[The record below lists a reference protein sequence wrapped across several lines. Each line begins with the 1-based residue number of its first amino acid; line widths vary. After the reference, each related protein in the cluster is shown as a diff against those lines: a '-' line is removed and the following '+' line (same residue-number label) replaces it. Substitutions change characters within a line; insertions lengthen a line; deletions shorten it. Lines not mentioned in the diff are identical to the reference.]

1 MIKEACTKTR
11 NSFHR
16 STTSSCSFIWIH
28 DLCCNYHTS
37 HQKNKIKKKKKK
49 NPVPITSCLH
59 YLILWSL
66 TSTRICFPLF
76 WRSIPFFLIATMA
89 THCYTDKKHIGNG
102 YNIFV
107 PEIQQVTG
115 HDQLFVT
122 ALLIL
127 GL

>member
-1 MIKEACTKTR
+1 
-11 NSFHR
+11 
-16 STTSSCSFIWIH
+16 
-28 DLCCNYHTS
+28 
-37 HQKNKIKKKKKK
+37 
-49 NPVPITSCLH
+49 
-59 YLILWSL
+59 
-66 TSTRICFPLF
+66 
-76 WRSIPFFLIATMA
+76 MA

>member
-16 STTSSCSFIWIH
+16 STTSSCSFIWIY

-37 HQKNKIKKKKKK
+37 HQKIFLKKKEKK
-49 NPVPITSCLH
+49 NLLQLLPSLFDPYGLSLQLVFVFSSFGGQ
-59 YLILWSL
+59 YL
-66 TSTRICFPLF
+66 
-76 WRSIPFFLIATMA
+76 FFLIATMA
-89 THCYTDKKHIGNG
+89 THCYTDKKHFDNG

-107 PEIQQVTG
+107 PQIQQVTG

-127 GL
+127 